1 MISNHQIVYIFLV
14 YCVSAQVIPSQGV
27 QKRIKF
33 PEYDRQSGRI
43 MSLLTGDKAV
53 PQKNGIILVEGARL
67 ETYNYRGA
75 KKKVDLI
82 IEAQTCLFEL
92 RSRVASSAGPMR
104 AYRLDGG
111 AMIEGDGF
119 LWRHKPSLLVIS
131 NNVRT
136 VMNQGFS
143 INEK

>member
-14 YCVSAQVIPSQGV
+14 CCVSAQVIPSQGV

-92 RSRVASSAGPMR
+92 RSRVASSAGPMK
-104 AYRLDGG
+104 AYRSNGG

-143 INEK
+143 INDK

>member
-1 MISNHQIVYIFLV
+1 
-14 YCVSAQVIPSQGV
+14 V

>member
-1 MISNHQIVYIFLV
+1 VISNHQIVYIFLV

-92 RSRVASSAGPMR
+92 RSRVASSAGPMK
-104 AYRLDGG
+104 AYRSNGG

-143 INEK
+143 INDK

>member
-1 MISNHQIVYIFLV
+1 MISKHQIVYIFLV
-14 YCVSAQVIPSQGV
+14 CCVSAQVIPGQGV

-43 MSLLTGDKAV
+43 ISLLTGDRAV
-53 PQKNGIILVEGARL
+53 PKKNGIILVEGARL

-104 AYRLDGG
+104 AYRSDGG
-111 AMIEGDGF
+111 AMIEGAGF
-119 LWRHKPSLLVIS
+119 LWRHKLSLLVIS

-143 INEK
+143 MNEK

>member
-92 RSRVASSAGPMR
+92 RSRVASSAGPMK
-104 AYRLDGG
+104 AYRSNGG

-143 INEK
+143 INDK

>member
-1 MISNHQIVYIFLV
+1 MISDHYILYIFLV
-14 YCVSAQVIPSQGV
+14 FCVTGQVIPGQGV

-33 PEYDRQSGRI
+33 PEYDRQTGRI
-43 MSLLTGDKAV
+43 TSLLTGDRAV

-67 ETYNYRGA
+67 ETYIYRGGE
-75 KKKVDLI
+75 KNVDLI
-82 IEAQTCLFEL
+82 IEAPTCLFEL
-92 RSRVASSAGPMR
+92 RTRVASSPGPMK
-104 AYRLDGG
+104 AYRSDGE
-111 AMIEGDGF
+111 AMLMGNGF
-119 LWRHKPSLLVIS
+119 LWRHRPALLIIS

>member
-1 MISNHQIVYIFLV
+1 MISKHQIVYIFLV
-14 YCVSAQVIPSQGV
+14 CCVSAQVIPGQGV

-33 PEYDRQSGRI
+33 PEYDRQSGKI

-75 KKKVDLI
+75 KKNVDLI

-92 RSRVASSAGPMR
+92 RSRVASSAGPMKV
-104 AYRLDGG
+104 YRSDGQ
-111 AMIEGDGF
+111 AMLEGRGF
-119 LWRHKPSLLVIS
+119 KWRHSPGLLVIS
-131 NNVRT
+131 NNVKT

-143 INEK
+143 INGK